1 MNQVKHC
8 TQCGIRLIGDEI
20 YCRHCGTRINWNPIV
35 PTENEEA
42 NYPKEAA
49 KARET
54 VAAIEPSEDTEPAKR
69 IENGEDIESVTAT
82 APVEN
87 NEFVEDT
94 GHVKVVEP
102 VEGTEAAKPAEKDIE
117 LVKAIGPV
125 ELTEPGEATEPAED
139 IELVEATGPVEVA
152 EPEEATEIVYVTEF
166 EKATET
172 VAPIQS
178 AEATEPA
185 VAIEAGDDTGPTEVV
200 EPVEAP
206 EPAKPTEE
214 DIESGEVTEL
224 TEAIEAAEATE
235 PIDTT
240 DTIETTESTELVHP
254 SLEQAQ
260 QDYDF
265 LEPSWPTSLS
275 GDFLQGVKVKAK
287 DAQHW
292 LSNIRS
298 AEVFSKASGFAKSA
312 LEKLEPIKPKAMY
325 ILIGIVGV
333 IAIAIGIALA
343 GGDGDGTKTFAVQFN
358 PNGGSGGPP
367 SVEVKKDKSVA
378 KPKEEPTLSGYE
390 FSGWFKDRQ
399 GEYKYDFTTPVYDD
413 ITLYAGWEAEDLTVT
428 TPVPEAEEA
437 ETPKMPKTVGETDQ
451 IEKQTPSYYVTS
463 KAKSGIYVRKDPYVP
478 QKADDNK
485 IMYIKPGDTSV
496 RLTSLN
502 QSFVDKSG
510 YTWFK
515 VSTSNGIGWVR
526 EDIVRAN
533 N

>member
-69 IENGEDIESVTAT
+69 MENAEDIESVTAT

-125 ELTEPGEATEPAED
+125 ELTEPGEATE
-139 IELVEATGPVEVA
+139 
-152 EPEEATEIVYVTEF
+152 
-166 EKATET
+166 
-172 VAPIQS
+172 
-178 AEATEPA
+178 
-185 VAIEAGDDTGPTEVV
+185 
-200 EPVEAP
+200 
-206 EPAKPTEE
+206 
-214 DIESGEVTEL
+214 L

-275 GDFLQGVKVKAK
+275 GGFLQGVKVKAK

-343 GGDGDGTKTFAVQFN
+343 GGGGDGTKTFAVQFN

-451 IEKQTPSYYVTS
+451 IEKQSPSYYVTS

-478 QKADDNK
+478 QKTDDNK

>member
-102 VEGTEAAKPAEKDIE
+102 VEGTEAAKPA
-117 LVKAIGPV
+117 
-125 ELTEPGEATEPAED
+125 
-139 IELVEATGPVEVA
+139 
-152 EPEEATEIVYVTEF
+152 
-166 EKATET
+166 
-172 VAPIQS
+172 
-178 AEATEPA
+178 
-185 VAIEAGDDTGPTEVV
+185 
-200 EPVEAP
+200 
-206 EPAKPTEE
+206 EE

-343 GGDGDGTKTFAVQFN
+343 GGGGDGTKTFAVQFN

-390 FSGWFKDRQ
+390 FSGWFKDKQ

-413 ITLYAGWEAEDLTVT
+413 ITLYAGWEAEDLPVT